1 MTPTTSTVLPHASM
15 TAIGDGIGTLIARHM
30 DLTFRAVLRGPQVVT
45 KTKYIRL
52 LTGENHPFG
61 NFAIVADSVDASE
74 IGATAAAIEPLRVCG
89 KPAAMLYVSPVAD
102 AVGERL
108 KAAGFELH
116 EPMPTMA
123 VDIERLAATRLPAGY
138 EFVRVGSGSEG
149 DAWTEAFA
157 VGYEVPRGVAEAFS
171 PNAINAMT
179 AADAAMQFFAI
190 VRDRKLVCTSLV
202 ALMDGV
208 AGVYC
213 VSTVP
218 EERGKGLGAYATA
231 EPLRLA
237 ANAGYRVGVL
247 QSSAMGHSVYKRL
260 GFADFG
266 ALPLYVKMDSASTE

>member
-15 TAIGDGIGTLIARHM
+15 TAIGDGIGALIARHM

-61 NFAIVADSVDASE
+61 NFALIADSVDASE
-74 IGATAAAIEPLRVCG
+74 TGATAAAIEPLRVCG
-89 KPAAMLYVSPVAD
+89 KPAAMLYLSPVAD

-116 EPMPTMA
+116 ESMPAMA
-123 VDIERLAATRLPAGY
+123 VDIERLAATSLPAGY

-171 PNAINAMT
+171 PNAINAT
-179 AADAAMQFFAI
+179 KAADAAMQFFAI

-247 QSSAMGHSVYKRL
+247 QSSAMGHRVYKRL